1 MDDLLIIKMAYSS
14 KFTKTIRLEEKSWLI
29 INCLMIKNAW
39 STIYPEGRVFIGVGG
54 ICLFWVAVSV
64 PPNLISD

>member
-29 INCLMIKNAW
+29 INCLMIKNA
-39 STIYPEGRVFIGVGG
+39 
-54 ICLFWVAVSV
+54 
-64 PPNLISD
+64 